1 VKTEDAPTRAFDDG
15 LDVFLGKSGRRV
27 EAGRTTVAPR
37 GVHSVELEN
46 VRFITGRDASTC
58 D

>member
-1 VKTEDAPTRAFDDG
+1 MKTEDALTRALDDG

-27 EAGRTTVAPR
+27 EAGRTAVAPG

-46 VRFITGRDASTC
+46 VRFITGRDVSTC